1 MADVETQQAAA
12 PPVNPATVAA
22 HLDTAWR
29 IVGAEQVRREGLE
42 RTASSIATFSSVV
55 ISLSVALGVKLANV
69 AGAFGPVLYGI
80 ALAAL
85 LASVGAALWVL
96 LPRPYDTL
104 GLSYVERFPSW
115 SEITKPT
122 MNVQGE
128 TIRGLVATVR
138 SSQERNQ
145 ANAGR
150 VFWALVLLMIGVS
163 LLAVEA
169 VMLAIIQYQ

>member
-42 RTASSIATFSSVV
+42 RKASSIATFSSVV

-104 GLSYVERFPSW
+104 GLS
-115 SEITKPT
+115 
-122 MNVQGE
+122 
-128 TIRGLVATVR
+128 
-138 SSQERNQ
+138 
-145 ANAGR
+145 
-150 VFWALVLLMIGVS
+150 
-163 LLAVEA
+163 
-169 VMLAIIQYQ
+169 

>member
-1 MADVETQQAAA
+1 
-12 PPVNPATVAA
+12 
-22 HLDTAWR
+22 
-29 IVGAEQVRREGLE
+29 
-42 RTASSIATFSSVV
+42 
-55 ISLSVALGVKLANV
+55 
-69 AGAFGPVLYGI
+69 
-80 ALAAL
+80 
-85 LASVGAALWVL
+85 
-96 LPRPYDTL
+96 
-104 GLSYVERFPSW
+104 
-115 SEITKPT
+115 